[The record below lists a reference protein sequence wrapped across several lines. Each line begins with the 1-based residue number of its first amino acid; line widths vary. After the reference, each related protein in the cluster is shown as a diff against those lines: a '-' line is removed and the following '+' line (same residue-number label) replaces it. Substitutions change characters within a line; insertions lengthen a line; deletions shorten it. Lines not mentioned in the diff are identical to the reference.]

1 MFCGDVHL
9 GRRPSGLPLDLKE
22 QSGLSARDLG
32 PKAALE
38 RAVAEA
44 CRERVDAFVFAG
56 DVVQQE
62 NSVFEAFGALSR
74 CIEPLARAAI
84 RIFGVAGNHDVE
96 TLPRLASSFPQFQL
110 LGAKGRWEDCVLQ
123 GRSGPR
129 IVLRGW
135 SFPTQHVSESPFSYP
150 RPDAPED
157 VCAVLGVVHGD
168 LDDARSRYAPLRRR
182 DLEADSIV
190 KGWFL
195 GHIHKPSL
203 DASAQRPIGY
213 LGSLSALDR
222 TETGRHGPWIVAVE
236 NSGALSIEQR
246 ALAPLAFE
254 DVSFDVSDWTD
265 GAAFEQAL
273 RAKYAAVREARA
285 SGANSARAVG
295 FNVSLY
301 GATPAF
307 KALRAKLAEFD
318 EGRLLSAEF
327 DGLLC
332 FVADIDD
339 RTHEPVDLMRLALS
353 TDPAGL
359 LARRLLALQD
369 ESSLLAQELIGRA
382 LESIEASAPRR
393 EFLGALGPPLWS
405 DTQVRSR
412 LLRAGWRA
420 LEKLEATREGRP
432 A

>member
-9 GRRPSGLPLDLKE
+9 GRRPAGLPRDLTE
-22 QSGLSARDLG
+22 QSGLSPRDLG
-32 PKAALE
+32 PRAALE

-44 CRERVDAFVFAG
+44 IRERVDAFVFAG

-74 CIEPLARAAI
+74 CIEPLARAGI

-96 TLPRLASSFPQFQL
+96 TLPRLANSFPQFHL
-110 LGAKGRWEDCVLQ
+110 LGAGGRWEDCVLQ

-129 IVLRGW
+129 IALRGW
-135 SFPTQHVSESPFSYP
+135 SFPTQHVSESPFSFP
-150 RPDAPED
+150 RPAAPED

-168 LDDARSRYAPLRRR
+168 LEDARSRYAPLRARE
-182 DLEADSIV
+182 LEAEACV

-203 DASAQRPIGY
+203 QAAAQRPIGY
-213 LGSLSALDR
+213 LGSLTALDR
-222 TETGRHGPWIVAVE
+222 TEIGAHGPWIASVE
-236 NSGALSIEQR
+236 PSGVLSIEQR

-254 DVSFDVSDWTD
+254 NVAFDVSDWTD

-273 RAKYAAVREARA
+273 RAKYAAAREARA
-285 SGANSARAVG
+285 TGANFARAVG
-295 FNVSLY
+295 FNVSLH
-301 GATPAF
+301 GATSAF

-318 EGRLLSAEF
+318 EGRLLAAEF

-339 RTHEPVDLMRLALS
+339 RSHEPLDLPRLALS

-359 LARRLLALQD
+359 LARRLIALTD
-369 ESSLLAQELIGRA
+369 ESSPLAAELIARA
-382 LESIEASAPRR
+382 RKTLEASALRR
-393 EFLGALGPPLWS
+393 EFLGALQAPTWS
-405 DTQVRSR
+405 DAQLRTR
-412 LLRAGWRA
+412 LLRAGWNA
-420 LEKLEATREGRP
+420 HEKLEAAREGRS

>member
-9 GRRPSGLPLDLKE
+9 GRRPAGLPKDL
-22 QSGLSARDLG
+22 QDQFGLSPRDLG
-32 PKAALE
+32 PRAALE

-44 CRERVDAFVFAG
+44 IRERVDAFVFAG

-62 NSVFEAFGALSR
+62 NSVFEAFGSLSR
-74 CIEPLARAAI
+74 CIEPLARAGI

-96 TLPRLASSFPQFQL
+96 TLPRLASSFPKFHL
-110 LGAKGRWEDCVLQ
+110 LGAKGRWEDCLLQ
-123 GRSGPR
+123 GRHGPR
-129 IVLRGW
+129 IALRGW
-135 SFPTQHVSESPFSYP
+135 SFPAQHVSESPFSCA
-150 RPDAPED
+150 RPDAPLD

-168 LDDARSRYAPLRRR
+168 LEDPRSRYAPLRLRE
-182 DLEADSIV
+182 LEADAIA

-203 DASAQRPIGY
+203 QVGAQRPIGY
-213 LGSLSALDR
+213 LGSLTALDR
-222 TETGRHGPWIVAVE
+222 TETGPHGPWIVDVE

-246 ALAPLAFE
+246 ALAPLAFQ
-254 DVSFDVSDWTD
+254 DVSFDVSAWTD

-273 RAKYAAVREARA
+273 RAKYAAVRVACA
-285 SGANSARAVG
+285 AKAPCARAVG
-295 FNVSLY
+295 LNVSLH

-307 KALRAKLAEFD
+307 KALRARLTEFD
-318 EGRLLSAEF
+318 EGRLLSTEF

-332 FVADIDD
+332 FVANIDD
-339 RTHEPVDLMRLALS
+339 RSHEPVDLARMALS

-369 ESSLLAQELIGRA
+369 EGSLLALELIQRA
-382 LESIEASAPRR
+382 RAAIEAGAPRR
-393 EFLGALGPPLWS
+393 EFLGVLAAPALS
-405 DTQVRSR
+405 DTQLRTR

-420 LEKLEATREGRP
+420 LESLEATREGRQS
-432 A
+432 